1 MQASRRRPQWKR
13 GEIQSTAAI
22 KVAQH
27 LGCEIERHTQTK
39 KSICRADHP
48 EISGTGVDHRGINTE
63 EAMPEATALRRDH
76 GRDSPHRNPKKCRAL
91 FEQQSH
97 RAPELISGLGQTYLK
112 VDISTSVETVS
123 RDRHHNLVC
132 SRRANSETV
141 VMLVLSAVLEIH
153 LLWHMRCAGFSCNSK
168 RAMNP
173 LPNTRASIFER

>member
-1 MQASRRRPQWKR
+1 MKTWRNPVNSGYKSRAAPGMRNRAPYPDQKIDMPGRPSGDKR
-13 GEIQSTAAI
+13 HRCRSPGDQLKRPCPRSQRCDEI
-22 KVAQH
+22 
-27 LGCEIERHTQTK
+27 
-39 KSICRADHP
+39 
-48 EISGTGVDHRGINTE
+48 TE
-63 EAMPEATALRRDH
+63 ETALIAIQK
-76 GRDSPHRNPKKCRAL
+76 NCRAL

-173 LPNTRASIFER
+173 LPRASATLSRRS